1 MKKKLLSLLLIG
13 LGISCTTYIPSE
25 IIQALPKNQNEE
37 ENLPDTDNSEP
48 EDTNIP
54 ARITK
59 TIPPNGEIHTGE
71 IAYLEWE
78 FMDEDGPV
86 EPAKLL
92 ESLEFEIEYD
102 TVQFFSN
109 PVKIPLKII
118 NEEQKD
124 NKVGKWI
131 SVIRNKNYFWRV
143 HVYDGKDDSFDS
155 IPFNFSVISF

>member
-13 LGISCTTYIPSE
+13 VGISCTTYIPSE
-25 IIQALPKNQNEE
+25 IIQALPQNQNEE
-37 ENLPDTDNSEP
+37 EASPDTDNSEP

-59 TIPPNGEIHTGE
+59 TNPPNGEVLTGE
-71 IAYLEWE
+71 IAYLGWE
-78 FMDEDGPV
+78 FEDEDGPI

-102 TVQFFSN
+102 TVLNFDN
-109 PVKIPLKII
+109 PIKIPLKII
-118 NEEQKD
+118 NEERKD

-131 SVIRNKNYFWRV
+131 SVIRNKKYFWRV
-143 HVYDGKDDSFDS
+143 HVNDGKDRFDS
-155 IPFNFSVISF
+155 ITFSFSVISF